1 MSDTQADQARKL
13 AARNLVP
20 EFESIIRLCRG
31 LTITRAG
38 NPTIPNLIGSVD
50 QIIHK
55 CSPIVHIITIGSTEK
70 RKALATNRRTFTEEW
85 PLHRYKIAG
94 DVLEHCLPLQRSIA
108 EGA

>member
-1 MSDTQADQARKL
+1 MSDTQAEQARKL
-13 AARNLVP
+13 AARNPVTRVRVHHQAVP
-20 EFESIIRLCRG
+20 RVDNYTGGQSDDF
-31 LTITRAG
+31 
-38 NPTIPNLIGSVD
+38 NPIGRVD

-70 RKALATNRRTFTEEW
+70 RKALATNWRTFTEEW